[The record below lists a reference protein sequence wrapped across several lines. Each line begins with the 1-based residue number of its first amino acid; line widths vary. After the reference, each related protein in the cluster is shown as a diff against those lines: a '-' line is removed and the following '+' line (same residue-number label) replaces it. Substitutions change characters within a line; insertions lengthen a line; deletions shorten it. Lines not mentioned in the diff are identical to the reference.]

1 MEKSTHNYAEG
12 IKPDIKT
19 EHLLHDP
26 MLLKASELEN
36 RLVIALGQGKRL
48 EGGVTEGHEASL
60 RGNEFV
66 LYLDYGDGFTV
77 CTWIKTY
84 IIPHIKYTHLSQC
97 GYSTSVTLF
106 KTTTQQTRA
115 FPGVL
120 PSRAC
125 HRYTQHPNTP
135 FLIEHHCCAQSVGP
149 SASAVYTTAYTTWKL
164 LFLWAPFQ
172 REALWLTWQM
182 SRNLSPKYGT
192 PCPHIL

>member
-135 FLIEHHCCAQSVGP
+135 FLIEHHCVCSVSWSICLSCLHHSLYHLETSLSLGSIP
-149 SASAVYTTAYTTWKL
+149 KGSLVA
-164 LFLWAPFQ
+164 
-172 REALWLTWQM
+172 
-182 SRNLSPKYGT
+182 NLANE
-192 PCPHIL
+192 